1 MRTVDDAARCIEK
14 LNGLSLHGRN
24 IRVDYS
30 ATQKPHSSTPGQYMG
45 AKRPVRKSSLSHM
58 NCNAILSS
66 YRAGDDRYGR
76 GRYDDRRGGYGDR
89 RHDDRRDYYGSGSSR
104 HDDRDG
110 GYRQVGFC
118 SATGSSTDKLLLFL
132 KTESLTV
139 LVGLVTLMKV
149 AAGEMITATINTT
162 SKTSMPTMIMIGE
175 GKQMSDNV
183 TRADYYPQFPTK
195 QILRFSCSFYC
206 CPRPRST

>member
-1 MRTVDDAARCIEK
+1 MRTVEDAARCIEK

-45 AKRPVRKSSLSHM
+45 AKRPVRKSSLTQRTSDT
-58 NCNAILSS
+58 ILSS

-89 RHDDRRDYYGSGSSR
+89 RDDRRDYYGSSSSR
-104 HDDRDG
+104 YDDRDG

-118 SATGSSTDKLLLFL
+118 RARAHPLMNFL
-132 KTESLTV
+132 
-139 LVGLVTLMKV
+139 
-149 AAGEMITATINTT
+149 
-162 SKTSMPTMIMIGE
+162 
-175 GKQMSDNV
+175 
-183 TRADYYPQFPTK
+183 YF
-195 QILRFSCSFYC
+195 
-206 CPRPRST
+206 

>member
-89 RHDDRRDYYGSGSSR
+89 RHDDRVIITV
-104 HDDRDG
+104 
-110 GYRQVGFC
+110 QVAADTTIEMA
-118 SATGSSTDKLLLFL
+118 ATGKSAF
-132 KTESLTV
+132 
-139 LVGLVTLMKV
+139 V
-149 AAGEMITATINTT
+149 ARQAHPLIN
-162 SKTSMPTMIMIGE
+162 
-175 GKQMSDNV
+175 
-183 TRADYYPQFPTK
+183 F
-195 QILRFSCSFYC
+195 FY
-206 CPRPRST
+206 S